1 MKFSSSALLVFSS
14 LLFAGCSPD
23 GADSPSRARFTKQV
37 EVFGLNIYA
46 TNTTGDDKLLHAARI
61 LAEYIDNDEDGVPDN
76 PKIMQA
82 LIEGRGAIVMRRREG
97 EITAGP
103 GPRGQGLYDEETI
116 PDARAQGRFDASLEE
131 ILHV

>member
-23 GADSPSRARFTKQV
+23 GADSPRRARFAKQV

-61 LAEYIDNDEDGVPDN
+61 LAEYIDHGGFDRRAGRYRHDED
-76 PKIMQA
+76 
-82 LIEGRGAIVMRRREG
+82 
-97 EITAGP
+97 
-103 GPRGQGLYDEETI
+103 
-116 PDARAQGRFDASLEE
+116 
-131 ILHV
+131 